1 MCPLTVVASAKIGRQ
16 RLFCPRGVFIL
27 RCNAAPG
34 MQKLHVELRYLQSGP
49 GSGRDSGR
57 NHLRHKLTA
66 YFAKSP
72 EARSHSSARLGQVF
86 NGATGERSP

>member
-1 MCPLTVVASAKIGRQ
+1 
-16 RLFCPRGVFIL
+16 
-27 RCNAAPG
+27 
-34 MQKLHVELRYLQSGP
+34 MQKLHLEMRYLQSGP
-49 GSGRDSGR
+49 GSGCDRER
-57 NHLRHKLTA
+57 HLFRHKLTA